1 MAGLVTGGDLIRPL
15 KGRTAPVLLIPDA
28 MLRHEKD
35 RFLDDVQ
42 PGDVEVELGVEL
54 RVVPVDGAA
63 LLLGAA
69 PLNETGQSGQTNII

>member
-1 MAGLVTGGDLIRPL
+1 
-15 KGRTAPVLLIPDA
+15 

-42 PGDVEVELGVEL
+42 PGDVERELGVEL

-63 LLLGAA
+63 LLQEL
-69 PLNETGQSGQTNII
+69 LR